1 MKVYTRFGDKAT
13 MIALIVGVIFCFLA
27 CMGIYSYEFFVT
39 QEFWGESVKCLA
51 ERDFDCILN
60 IRASQNI
67 NKDMVLTMVGANLS
81 VIGVVF
87 GFLIVSLYS
96 FKPQKTKE

>member
-13 MIALIVGVIFCFLA
+13 IIALIIGVIFFFLS
-27 CMGIYSYEFFVT
+27 CIGIYTYEFFVT
-39 QEFWGESVKCLA
+39 QEFWGDSVKCLA

-60 IRASQNI
+60 IRASQSI

-81 VIGVVF
+81 IIGVIF
-87 GFLIVSLYS
+87 GFLIVLLYS
-96 FKPQKTKE
+96 FKPHQKS